1 MSPSDSR
8 GSARAGSHGTKPA
21 PSRRAYLVVLA
32 GPQFGEMFRLEP
44 QRELEIGRRPESDV
58 FVQDAGVSRRHA
70 TIRVD
75 ANGAVVRDAGSR
87 NGTFVDGHARPLARV
102 VDGSRIQIGASTT
115 MRFAMSDSMEAEFQ
129 RRLAD
134 AALRDPL
141 TGLDNRGRFT
151 ERLAA
156 EIAAYR
162 LHEKPLA
169 LLALDIDFFKRVND
183 EHGHLAG
190 DRVLKMVGD
199 AVRDAVRSE
208 DVVARWGGEEF
219 MVLARDTGLSAA
231 RALAERARGA
241 VAGASTRWNGIELR
255 VTVSVGVTVL
265 SPAQRAIG
273 DATEQVL
280 LEAADRA
287 LYRAKELGRNRVEV
301 DEAGA

>member
-1 MSPSDSR
+1 MSPLDPP
-8 GSARAGSHGTKPA
+8 GPA
-21 PSRRAYLVVLA
+21 PAASRRPRPPSSHRAYLVVLA

-70 TIRVD
+70 TICVD
-75 ANGAVVRDAGSR
+75 EKGAVIRDAGSR
-87 NGTFVDGHARPLARV
+87 NGTFVNGHALRSARV

-115 MRFAMSDSMEAEFQ
+115 MRFAMSDSMEARFQ
-129 RRLAD
+129 RRLAE

-141 TGLDNRGRFT
+141 TGLHNRGKFT

-169 LLALDIDFFKRVND
+169 LLALDIDFFKNVND
-183 EHGHLAG
+183 QHGHLAG
-190 DRVLKMVGD
+190 DQVLKTVGD
-199 AVRDAVRSE
+199 AVRDSVRSE

-219 MVLARDTGLSAA
+219 MVLARDTGISAA

-241 VAGASTRWNGIELR
+241 VAAASTRWNGIDLR

-265 SPAQRAIG
+265 SPSRRVGPEAM
-273 DATEQVL
+273 EQAL

-287 LYRAKELGRNRVEV
+287 LYRAKELGRNRVEGEEGGV
-301 DEAGA
+301 